1 MKNQDENHK
10 GMLGTGWEERFT
22 VLKNLEGVGTVGA
35 FWCGEVQERARK
47 IDW

>member
-1 MKNQDENHK
+1 MKIIK
-10 GMLGTGWEERFT
+10 GCWGRGEKRGFT

-47 IDW
+47 ID